1 MLEDDIEI
9 NKLEEENQI
18 LMNEI
23 KELDQ
28 SNKLLEEELNYSRC
42 NNNRSNIHTNG
53 ICNNLTHLHNL
64 DIATEYDDLRLPTE
78 EELDDLANAYAEAMN
93 INTSE
98 EVK

>member
-28 SNKLLEEELNYSRC
+28 SNKLLEEELKACKNVIH
-42 NNNRSNIHTNG
+42 NNNLVAVTDI
-53 ICNNLTHLHNL
+53 IQEDKPLTYEQWL
-64 DIATEYDDLRLPTE
+64 DTE
-78 EELDDLANAYAEAMN
+78 EGDNLADAYAVAMNMN
-93 INTSE
+93 INVSE
-98 EVK
+98 ELI